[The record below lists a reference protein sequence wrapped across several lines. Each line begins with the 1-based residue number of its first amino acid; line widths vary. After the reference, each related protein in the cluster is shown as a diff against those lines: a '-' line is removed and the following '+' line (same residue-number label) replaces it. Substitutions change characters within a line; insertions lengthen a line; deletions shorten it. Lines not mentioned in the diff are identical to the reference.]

1 MAYFLSQTLTNKECY
16 FALARR
22 PKRKGAFSQYRGV
35 VKSTSKLPY
44 RVQLT
49 HQGRRFYI
57 GVYETEI
64 EAAKA
69 YNKAALAIIGP
80 HALLNDVDP

>member
-1 MAYFLSQTLTNKECY
+1 MGYLISQTMTDEQCY
-16 FALARR
+16 LAMARR

-69 YNKAALAIIGP
+69 YNKAALAVIGP
-80 HALLNDVDP
+80 HAILNDV